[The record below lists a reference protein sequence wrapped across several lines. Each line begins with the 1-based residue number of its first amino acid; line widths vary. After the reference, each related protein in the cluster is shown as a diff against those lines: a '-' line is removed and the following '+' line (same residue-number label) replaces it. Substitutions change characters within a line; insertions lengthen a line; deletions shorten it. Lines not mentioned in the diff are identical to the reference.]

1 MPQSISPRQILATLL
16 PYLKV
21 AAAYAQQIQPQIAA
35 RPDKTEHD
43 NIFGA
48 ALSDA
53 DLSVQTLVEVALL
66 GSFPDLRFYGE
77 EFEQSYNTKYFR
89 AMDLGAQDDYLITL
103 DPIDGTRFYLDGH
116 GNYMVIL
123 TVMNRDEY
131 EAAIALA
138 PATDTYYYALRGQ
151 GAFAG
156 KFADD
161 LDACQPLQLSTSS
174 TAIYLGRAQA
184 ELVDALTAISDRYRA
199 VSLTTDYS
207 AEVQV
212 PNHTGVISGDLGG
225 SVLTGAKFIDGA
237 AIAFIAQEAGA
248 QVTTWEGEIPPPL
261 HTCENY
267 ERPAMVIATT
277 PEIHRD
283 LLKAVR
289 SCL

>member
-1 MPQSISPRQILATLL
+1 MVQSIPPRQILATLL

-21 AAAYAQQIQPQIAA
+21 AATYAQQIQSRIAS
-35 RPDKTEHD
+35 RPDKTEYD
-43 NIFGA
+43 NIFGS

-66 GSFPDLRFYGE
+66 GSFPHLRFYGE

-89 AMDLGAQDDYLITL
+89 AIDLGEQDDYLVTL

-123 TVMNRDEY
+123 TVLNRDEY

-138 PATDTYYYALRGQ
+138 PATRTYYYALRGK
-151 GAFAG
+151 GAFVG
-156 KFADD
+156 SFDQD
-161 LDACQPLQLSTSS
+161 LDACQPLPLNADS

-184 ELVDALTAISDRYRA
+184 ELVSTLKQISDRYQ
-199 VSLTTDYS
+199 VISLTTDYS

-225 SVLTGAKFIDGA
+225 SVLTTAKFIDGA

-248 QVTTWEGEIPPPL
+248 WVTTWEGAPPPPL
-261 HTCENY
+261 FACENY
-267 ERPAMVIATT
+267 ERPGLVIATN
-277 PEIHRD
+277 PAIHQD
-283 LLKAVR
+283 LLKAVQA
-289 SCL
+289 CH